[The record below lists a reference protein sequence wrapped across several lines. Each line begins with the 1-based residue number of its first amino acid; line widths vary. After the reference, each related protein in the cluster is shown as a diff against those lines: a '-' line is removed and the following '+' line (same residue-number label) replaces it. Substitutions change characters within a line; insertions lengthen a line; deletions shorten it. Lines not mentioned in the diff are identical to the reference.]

1 MFRIFVKDELILS
14 CGFMWIDKEIIMFF
28 DYYFYFKDF
37 LLCVIE
43 IRLSNKINMIF
54 YSDNSLMFG

>member
-1 MFRIFVKDELILS
+1 
-14 CGFMWIDKEIIMFF
+14 MFF

-43 IRLSNKINMIF
+43 IRLSDKINMIF